1 MLSHHIF
8 LLVFRISKDV
18 NDTLHYNFDAM
29 RFMSYSIFFTLK
41 LIYFFMIIKKNISK
55 NATFHIKIEC
65 INYQKLYFNIY

>member
-1 MLSHHIF
+1 VISEYEFSMNSWIPMLSHHIF

-41 LIYFFMIIKKNISK
+41 LIYF
-55 NATFHIKIEC
+55 
-65 INYQKLYFNIY
+65 LWL